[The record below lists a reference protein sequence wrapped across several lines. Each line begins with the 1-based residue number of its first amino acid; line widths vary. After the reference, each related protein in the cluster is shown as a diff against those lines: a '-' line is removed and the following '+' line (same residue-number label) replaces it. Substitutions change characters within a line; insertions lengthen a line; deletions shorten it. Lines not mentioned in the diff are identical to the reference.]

1 MIQSMFIPGILPG
14 LNEIIKASISR
25 HPKFKDAKFTGYA
38 RMKNEM
44 MDRIG
49 LYIIQARL
57 KPVKEAYIEFQWN
70 ERGKK
75 RDPDNIACGKKFIL
89 DALVKSGI
97 LKGDGWKQI

>member
-1 MIQSMFIPGILPG
+1 
-14 LNEIIKASISR
+14 
-25 HPKFKDAKFTGYA
+25 
-38 RMKNEM
+38 MKNEM
-44 MDRIG
+44 MDKIG

-97 LKGDGWKQI
+97 LKGDGWKQIQGFHDTFMVNKRQEGVGVIINGI